1 MSASVSALLNNPA
14 FVGLYR
20 LAGEGDPVVTTVG
33 ALTGESAQSAEAV
46 SDAASS
52 GSVLVILDRID
63 IGEWRFDALLRRT
76 AATGCQVVAVH
87 SAAAEDANLS
97 LLADRLGLVVLGVS
111 DPWQFSV
118 DLRDLLS
125 NSRAVMADA
134 VLRATHA
141 GQRAGGSVENLL
153 SVLLN
158 TFQRSFFL
166 LDTSG
171 RPMTGADLLSDADR
185 AAAGM
190 LSGRGAPTT
199 VELDSGAVLIA
210 CPVMSGAAREPWLAV
225 LLPVRQSV
233 EEASLS
239 VVLDVASLAAGHR
252 LAVARMVDERE
263 ARRRSALLGEL
274 IDTSADATPGL
285 LRRAL
290 DAGWMLDGWHI
301 GIKVLAVGEVDL
313 VARRSEV
320 ADALAAEG
328 IDANVVEQADGWAA
342 WTTLPGEPRPE
353 AITRIAECIRAA
365 QARLEPTMETWV
377 GVGRAHDGPA
387 GIGSSLSEAGDA
399 ARLAGSRSQTGRFLH
414 VDRLGL
420 AQLLLAWTRTDT
432 FQPAAAALLAPLRDS
447 NGELLETLSTYL
459 DEESSL
465 AHTATRM
472 GLHRNTVSSRIDRIQ
487 RLLSVDL
494 ADPETRLALHLA
506 CRTIAP

>member
-1 MSASVSALLNNPA
+1 
-14 FVGLYR
+14 
-20 LAGEGDPVVTTVG
+20 
-33 ALTGESAQSAEAV
+33 
-46 SDAASS
+46 
-52 GSVLVILDRID
+52 
-63 IGEWRFDALLRRT
+63 
-76 AATGCQVVAVH
+76 
-87 SAAAEDANLS
+87 
-97 LLADRLGLVVLGVS
+97 
-111 DPWQFSV
+111 
-118 DLRDLLS
+118 
-125 NSRAVMADA
+125 
-134 VLRATHA
+134 
-141 GQRAGGSVENLL
+141 
-153 SVLLN
+153 
-158 TFQRSFFL
+158 
-166 LDTSG
+166 
-171 RPMTGADLLSDADR
+171 
-185 AAAGM
+185 M

-199 VELDSGAVLIA
+199 VELDSGGVLIA

-399 ARLAGSRSQTGRFLH
+399 SRLAGSRSQTGRFLH

-432 FQPAAAALLAPLRDS
+432 FQPAAAALLARYAIPMESCSRLCRRTSTKNRLWLTPQPEWGCTATPYRVGSIEFSAFSRWISQIRKRDS
-447 NGELLETLSTYL
+447 RSTLLAGPSRPDGDLRGFVLTSTGG
-459 DEESSL
+459 SCHPRCQVTS
-465 AHTATRM
+465 T
-472 GLHRNTVSSRIDRIQ
+472 
-487 RLLSVDL
+487 SVQ
-494 ADPETRLALHLA
+494 PRLAGRQPSSA
-506 CRTIAP
+506 VGCSG